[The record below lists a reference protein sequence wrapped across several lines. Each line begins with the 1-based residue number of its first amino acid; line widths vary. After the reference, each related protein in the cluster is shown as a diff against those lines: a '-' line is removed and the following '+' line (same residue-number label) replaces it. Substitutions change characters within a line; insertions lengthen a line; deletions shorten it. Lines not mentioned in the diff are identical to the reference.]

1 MSQAAY
7 PSPPSASEQQPKPAK
22 FGALAWTA
30 LILGIVGVIGSP
42 IIFLNNLTAI
52 VAAVGV
58 VLGIIAIF
66 GSKRILAII
75 GTCLCIAGIAITVV
89 VQQQA
94 VEELDEI
101 LNAGTN
107 GGTVSDASGAPAAEG
122 EAAAEGDA
130 VAEELTWGKRYT
142 WDNGLAVEIS
152 APMECTPSEFS
163 MPQDIER
170 AVKFTVTVING
181 TEEAFDPMML
191 SVGGDAQFNS
201 AAAEAIYDSNG
212 DCGGGGME
220 SATVM
225 PGKTYT
231 YDAAY
236 SVGAKPGEMQLAL
249 QPSLGSEKAVF
260 TGQA

>member
-1 MSQAAY
+1 MSQTPYAPPPAA
-7 PSPPSASEQQPKPAK
+7 PGQQPKPAK

-30 LILGIVGVIGSP
+30 LILGIVGVVGSP
-42 IIFLNNLTAI
+42 ILILNNLTAI

-66 GSKRILAII
+66 GSKRLLAII
-75 GTCLCIAGIAITVV
+75 GTCLCVAGIAITVV
-89 VQQQA
+89 VQDQA

-107 GGTVSDASGAPAAEG
+107 EGTVSDASAAPAAEEEATEG
-122 EAAAEGDA
+122 DAAAEA
-130 VAEELTWGKRYT
+130 LTWGKRYT

-152 APMECTPSEFS
+152 APVECTPSEFS

-170 AVKFTVTVING
+170 AVKFTVTVIND
-181 TEEAFDPMML
+181 TAEAFDPMML
-191 SVGGDAQFNS
+191 SMGGDAQFNS
-201 AAAEAIYDSNG
+201 AAAEQIFDSNG

-236 SVGAKPGEMQLAL
+236 SVAAEPGEMQLAM
-249 QPSLGSEKAVF
+249 QPDFGSDKAVF